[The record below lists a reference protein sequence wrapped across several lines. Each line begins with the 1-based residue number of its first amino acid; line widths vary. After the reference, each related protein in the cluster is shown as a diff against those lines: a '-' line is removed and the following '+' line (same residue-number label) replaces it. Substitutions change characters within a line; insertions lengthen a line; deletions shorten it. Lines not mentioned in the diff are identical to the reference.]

1 MAWIGL
7 GVVLLL
13 LLSLGWAAYRTPK
26 SLATSTK
33 QFQQDYAMLDAL
45 SAWTRD
51 MNEAETGQ
59 RGYLLTG
66 NPDYLVPYENALREL
81 PLHFQNL
88 KSSTADI
95 PVLKQK
101 VQRLGQVADAKLA
114 ELKHTIELR
123 QKPEGLA
130 EALRIVARNQGNAL
144 MAEIRGVSDEVRFVI
159 RERVESGGARV
170 SDLADA
176 ARWRVALF
184 VPLALALFTAAGL
197 SLTRSVR
204 RVTQLEQSFRRFVEM
219 APDAMAICNRDGAL
233 MLVNSQ
239 TEQLFG
245 RPRQE
250 LLGKAIDELV
260 PESLREQFAAER
272 AAIISDGA
280 PTPFTS
286 TGVRGDGTQ
295 FPIEVRLG
303 RMNFGESTVLL
314 GVFRDATSRLEFERE
329 LRDKNEQLQQA
340 STAKD
345 SFLAAM
351 SHELRTPL
359 NAIIG
364 FTGTLL
370 MKLPGP
376 LNADQEKQ
384 LQTIRTSAR
393 HLLSLINDLLDLAK
407 IESGRIELYPVP
419 LIMNHVVTEAASA
432 LRPLA
437 DEKGLSLE
445 VDLPPRD
452 IEWTFDQRALQQ
464 ILLNLIGNAVKFTRD
479 GQVRVELR
487 AGAVGEIRINISDTG
502 PGIAPEVL
510 ARLFQRFSQGEDGSR
525 HKIDGTGLGLYLSQR
540 LAELLGGEISV
551 ESRQGQGSTFTLTL
565 RRL

>member
-7 GVVLLL
+7 GIVLLL
-13 LLSLGWAAYRTPK
+13 LLSLGWAAYSTPR
-26 SLATSTK
+26 SLVTSTT
-33 QFQQDYAMLDAL
+33 QFRQDYDTLDAL

-51 MNEAETGQ
+51 MDEAETGQ

-66 NPDYLVPYENALREL
+66 NPDYLAPYQAALKEL
-81 PLHFQNL
+81 PLDFEKL
-88 KSSTADI
+88 KLATADI
-95 PVLKQK
+95 PVLREK
-101 VQRLGQVADAKLA
+101 VQRLDRVAQAKLA
-114 ELKHTIELR
+114 ELKRTIELR
-123 QKPEGLA
+123 QKPNGLT
-130 EALRIVARNQGNAL
+130 EALRIVARDEGNAL
-144 MAEIRGVSDEVRFVI
+144 MAEIRGVSDEVRAAV
-159 RERVESGGARV
+159 RQRVELAGARV

-176 ARWRVALF
+176 TGWRVWLF
-184 VPLALALFTAAGL
+184 VTLALGLFAAAVL
-197 SLTRSVR
+197 SLTRSFK
-204 RVTQLEQSFRRFVEM
+204 RVTSLERSFRHFVEM
-219 APDAMAICNRDGAL
+219 APDAIIICNRDGTV

-239 TEQLFG
+239 AEQLFG
-245 RPRQE
+245 RPRQD
-250 LLGKAIDELV
+250 LLGQDIDELV
-260 PESLREQFAAER
+260 PESLREHFTAER
-272 AAIISDGA
+272 AAIITDGA
-280 PTPFTS
+280 PFPFTS
-286 TGVRGDGTQ
+286 TGVRGDGSQ

-303 RMNFGESTVLL
+303 RMNFGEAPVLL
-314 GVFRDATSRLEFERE
+314 SVFRDATSRHEFERQ
-329 LRDKNEQLQQA
+329 LRDKNAELEQA

-376 LNADQEKQ
+376 LNVDQEKQ

-419 LIMNHVVTEAASA
+419 LIVNHVVTEAASA

-479 GQVRVELR
+479 GHVRVELR

-510 ARLFQRFSQGEDGSR
+510 DRLFQRFSQGEDGSR

-551 ESRQGQGSTFTLTL
+551 ESRQGQGSTFTLAL